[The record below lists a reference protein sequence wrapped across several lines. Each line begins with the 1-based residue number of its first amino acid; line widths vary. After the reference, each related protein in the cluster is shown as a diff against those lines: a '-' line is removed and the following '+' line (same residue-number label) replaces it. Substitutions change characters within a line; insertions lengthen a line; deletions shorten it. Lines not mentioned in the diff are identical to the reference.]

1 MAPFAV
7 HVDSLPPVRPWM
19 KIMLGPMINSN
30 EQNVAVEYLLSHRID
45 SVRVY
50 YSEA

>member
-1 MAPFAV
+1 
-7 HVDSLPPVRPWM
+7 M
-19 KIMLGPMINSN
+19 KIMLGLVINSD
-30 EQNVAVEYLLSHRID
+30 EQNVAVTYLLSHRID